1 MWVQNLY
8 FAARVKRTFKRAPEI
23 GNQIRR
29 TTHQQKFINE
39 YNYLSRKDMRNGDDS
54 ILSHLILS
62 LSLLNSESY
71 SSHRVG
77 GRMRE
82 SGSENVP

>member
-1 MWVQNLY
+1 
-8 FAARVKRTFKRAPEI
+8 
-23 GNQIRR
+23 
-29 TTHQQKFINE
+29 
-39 YNYLSRKDMRNGDDS
+39 MRNGDDS
-54 ILSHLILS
+54 IISHLILS

-77 GRMRE
+77 GKMRE